1 MKVPYRAIVLL
12 LIGIT
17 VLSLGLT
24 ALGGVRSA
32 DNSDDLSVVASFY
45 PMYTATLRVVGDV
58 SGVTVHCLT
67 RPATGCLHDY
77 QLSPTER
84 MSLEKA
90 DLLILNGGGTESF
103 LEHTLT
109 QIEATVVDTTA
120 EVALTEAHDVHEH
133 EGHEH
138 HANEHGWMSPLIY
151 AEQVQAI
158 CEALCK
164 ADAENAETYR
174 ANAARYRREID
185 EIGRQFEALSAQLP
199 FDKAVLFHDSLA
211 YTAEELGLTVVGTLP
226 IGEEGTLSAHEIRT
240 VADAIQG
247 QAVLFLYDEQY
258 TVQQEGLMSYAAHS
272 AGVSLNSAVRPM
284 KGVAPEDV
292 WVAAMRQN
300 ISVLEEVA
308 K

>member
-1 MKVPYRAIVLL
+1 MKVPYRAIALL

-17 VLSLGLT
+17 VLALGLT

-32 DNSDDLSVVASFY
+32 DDGDDLSVVASFY

-58 SGVTVHCLT
+58 SGVAVHCLT
-67 RPATGCLHDY
+67 RPTTGCLHDY
-77 QLSPTER
+77 QLSPSER
-84 MSLEKA
+84 MSLERA
-90 DLLILNGGGTESF
+90 DLLILNGGGAESF

-120 EVALTEAHDVHEH
+120 DAELMETCGGHEH

-138 HANEHGWMSPLIY
+138 HANEHGWMSPAIY

-164 ADAENAETYR
+164 ADPENAETYR
-174 ANAARYRREID
+174 ANAARYRLEID
-185 EIGRQFEALSAQLP
+185 EIGRELAAVSAQLP
-199 FDKAVLFHDSLA
+199 FDKAALFHDSLA
-211 YTAEELGLTVVGTLP
+211 YTAEVLGLTTVGTLP
-226 IGEEGTLSAHEIRT
+226 IGEEGALSAQEIRA
-240 VADAIQG
+240 VADAIKG
-247 QAVLFLYDEQY
+247 RAVLFLYDEQY

-272 AGVSLNSAVRPM
+272 AAVSLNSAVRPI
-284 KGVAPEDV
+284 KGTAPEDV

-300 ISVLEEVA
+300 IRALKEVA
-308 K
+308 M